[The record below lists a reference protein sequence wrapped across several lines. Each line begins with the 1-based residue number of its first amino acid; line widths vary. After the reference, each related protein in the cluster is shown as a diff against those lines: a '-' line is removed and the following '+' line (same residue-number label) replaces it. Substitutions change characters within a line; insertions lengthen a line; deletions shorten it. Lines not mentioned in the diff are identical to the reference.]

1 VSAVSSF
8 SSKGGD
14 RLSALERAVAADLD
28 PLGIVA
34 PLVHAQLAWLTHP
47 AQLAQAAARFTGDML
62 ALQTH
67 AYLRMLGFES
77 ADVIEAKADDNRF
90 SDPEWTRSAA
100 WDILKESYLLVTHY
114 FHDCVYRTPG
124 LPENERRRAAF
135 WLRNFLNALAPT
147 NFLWTNPVA
156 LRKAYETRGGSLL
169 HGMQNLLRDIK
180 VGSVSMVEPDA
191 FEVGTNLATTPGK
204 VVLRNRLLE
213 VIHYVPTR
221 PTNYEKPVV
230 IVTPWI
236 NKYYVLDLK
245 PEKSMVRFLLDEGYS
260 VFITSWKNPTAEMRD
275 VGFDDYV
282 TDGVGAIVECAR
294 RWSCVENVH
303 AVGYCIGGAALTTYV
318 AWANR
323 HYPAAEVPVATVTL
337 LATLVDYEEVGDIE
351 VFLDDGTLALLSSAM
366 KQQGYLDGQAMA
378 SAFRL
383 LRSNSLI
390 WQYVVHDYLYG
401 EALPAFDVLYWNM
414 DTTRM
419 PAAMHE
425 WYLRELYVEN
435 RLVQKE
441 ALTVAGERID
451 LGAIVQ
457 PLYAVSAEEDHIA
470 PWRST
475 FRVNAHVSGTRRF
488 VLSSSGHI
496 LGIVNPVVTPPKRE
510 YWVRN
515 ASGSETPE
523 AWRMR
528 AEHRS
533 GTWWEDWSA
542 WLSPHSGARIAA
554 RPIDSN
560 RYPVLA
566 DAPGTYVLES

>member
-1 VSAVSSF
+1 MGF
-8 SSKGGD
+8 SSRNGD
-14 RLSALERAVAADLD
+14 RFSALERAIAADLD
-28 PLGIVA
+28 PFGIVG

-47 AQLAQAAARFTGDML
+47 AQLVQAAAGLTSDIL

-67 AYLRMLGFES
+67 AWLRMLGFRS
-77 ADVIEAKADDNRF
+77 KDVIEVKADDNRF
-90 SDPEWTRSAA
+90 SDPEWSRSPA
-100 WDILKESYLLVTHY
+100 WDILKEWYLLVTHAVQ
-114 FHDCVYRTPG
+114 DCVYRTPG
-124 LPENERRRAAF
+124 LPEKERRRVAF

-156 LRKAYETRGGSLL
+156 LRKAYETRGESLL
-169 HGMQNLLRDIK
+169 HGLQNLLRDVK
-180 VGSVSMVEPDA
+180 AGSVRMVEPHA
-191 FEVGTNLATTPGK
+191 FSVGTNLATTPGK

-245 PEKSMVRFLLDEGYS
+245 PEKSLVRFLLDEGYS
-260 VFITSWKNPTAEMRD
+260 VFITSWKNPTAEMCD
-275 VGFDDYV
+275 VRFDDYV

-294 RWSCVENVH
+294 RASGVDKVH
-303 AVGYCIGGAALTTYV
+303 AVGYCIGGAAVTTYM

-337 LATLVDYEEVGDIE
+337 LTTLVDYEEAGEIE
-351 VFLDDGTLALLSSAM
+351 VFLDDATLSLLSSAM
-366 KQQGYLDGQAMA
+366 KQRGYLDGNAMA

-390 WQYVVHDYLYG
+390 WHYVVHDYLYG
-401 EALPAFDVLYWNM
+401 EPLPAFDVLYWNM

-435 RLVQKE
+435 RLVQKD

-475 FRVNAHVSGTRRF
+475 FRVNAHVCGTRRF

-510 YWVRN
+510 YWV
-515 ASGSETPE
+515 AEADGCETPE
-523 AWRMR
+523 AWRTR

-542 WLSPHSGARIAA
+542 WLGPQSGERIAA
-554 RPIDSN
+554 RPVDSDAC
-560 RYPVLA
+560 PALA